1 MSNDQYNF
9 AKGLETIYEFSKQ
22 QKNSLPPVDKWNP
35 KFCGDIDMKI
45 MRNGKWFYMGT
56 EIKRPA
62 MVKLFSGILRLDS
75 DNFYYLVTPVEKVR
89 ISVED
94 APFIATSLISENKD
108 NINHLYFITNVNE
121 KILLT
126 KNNPLEIK
134 IDNKTEEPSPY
145 IFVRK
150 NLKALISRSV
160 FYELIELASK
170 KNIDGKDCL
179 VIDSAGEVFKL
190 YEY

>member
-1 MSNDQYNF
+1 MPDDQYNF
-9 AKGLETIYEFSKQ
+9 AKGLETIYEFSKKE
-22 QKNSLPPVDKWNP
+22 KNSLPPVDKWNP
-35 KFCGDIDMKI
+35 EFCGDIDMKI

-75 DNFYYLVTPVEKVR
+75 DNCYYLVTPVEKVR

-160 FYELIELASK
+160 FYELIELATK

-179 VIDSAGEVFKL
+179 VLASAGEVFKL

>member
-1 MSNDQYNF
+1 MPDDQYNF
-9 AKGLETIYEFSKQ
+9 AKGLETIYEFSKKE
-22 QKNSLPPVDKWNP
+22 KNSLPPVDKWNP
-35 KFCGDIDMKI
+35 EFCGDIDMKI

-75 DNFYYLVTPVEKVR
+75 DNCYYLVTPVEKVR

-145 IFVRK
+145 IFVLK

>member
-1 MSNDQYNF
+1 MPDDQYNF
-9 AKGLETIYEFSKQ
+9 AKGLETIYEFSKKE
-22 QKNSLPPVDKWNP
+22 KNSIPPVDKWNP
-35 KFCGDIDMKI
+35 EFCGDIDMKI

-75 DNFYYLVTPVEKVR
+75 DNCYYLVTPVEKVR

-94 APFIATSLISENKD
+94 APFIATSLISEKKD

-134 IDNKTEEPSPY
+134 INNITEEPSPY

-160 FYELIELASK
+160 FYELIELATK

-179 VIDSAGEVFKL
+179 VLASAGEVFKL

>member
-108 NINHLYFITNVNE
+108 NIKHLYFITNVNE

>member
-9 AKGLETIYEFSKQ
+9 AKGLETIYEFSKKE
-22 QKNSLPPVDKWNP
+22 KNSLPPVDKWNP
-35 KFCGDIDMKI
+35 EFCGDIDMKI

-75 DNFYYLVTPVEKVR
+75 DNCYYLVTPVEKVR

>member
-1 MSNDQYNF
+1 MPKDQYNF
-9 AKGLETIYEFSKQ
+9 AKGLETIYEFSKKE
-22 QKNSLPPVDKWNP
+22 KNSLPPVDKWNP
-35 KFCGDIDMKI
+35 EFCGDIDMKI

>member
-94 APFIATSLISENKD
+94 APFIATSLISEKKD

-126 KNNPLEIK
+126 KDNPLEIK
-134 IDNKTEEPSPY
+134 INNITEEPSPY

-160 FYELIELASK
+160 FYELIELATK

-179 VIDSAGEVFKL
+179 VLASAGEVFKL

>member
-9 AKGLETIYEFSKQ
+9 AKGLETIYEFSKKE
-22 QKNSLPPVDKWNP
+22 KNSLPPVDKWNP

-75 DNFYYLVTPVEKVR
+75 DNCYYLVTPVEKVR

>member
-1 MSNDQYNF
+1 MPNDQYNF
-9 AKGLETIYEFSKQ
+9 AKGLETIYEFSKKE
-22 QKNSLPPVDKWNP
+22 KNSLPPVDKWNP

-75 DNFYYLVTPVEKVR
+75 DNCYYLVTPVEKVR

-108 NINHLYFITNVNE
+108 NIKHLYFITNVNE

-134 IDNKTEEPSPY
+134 INNITEEPSPY

-160 FYELIELASK
+160 FYELIELATK

-179 VIDSAGEVFKL
+179 VLASAGEVFKL

>member
-1 MSNDQYNF
+1 MPKDQYNF
-9 AKGLETIYEFSKQ
+9 AKGLETIYEFSKKE
-22 QKNSLPPVDKWNP
+22 KNSLPPVDKWNP
-35 KFCGDIDMKI
+35 EFCGDIDMKI

-75 DNFYYLVTPVEKVR
+75 DSYYYLVTPVEKVR

-94 APFIATSLISENKD
+94 APFIATSLISEKKD

-134 IDNKTEEPSPY
+134 INNITEEPSPY

-160 FYELIELASK
+160 FYELIELATK

-179 VIDSAGEVFKL
+179 VLASAGEVFKL

>member
-1 MSNDQYNF
+1 MPKDQYNF

>member
-1 MSNDQYNF
+1 MSNDQFNF
-9 AKGLETIYEFSKQ
+9 AKGLETIYEFSKKE
-22 QKNSLPPVDKWNP
+22 KNSLPPVDKWNP
-35 KFCGDIDMKI
+35 EFCGDIDMKI

-75 DNFYYLVTPVEKVR
+75 DNCYYLVTPVEKVR

-134 IDNKTEEPSPY
+134 INNITEEPSPY

>member
-9 AKGLETIYEFSKQ
+9 AKGLETIYEFSKKE
-22 QKNSLPPVDKWNP
+22 KNSLPPVDKWNP
-35 KFCGDIDMKI
+35 EFCGDIDMKI

-75 DNFYYLVTPVEKVR
+75 DNCYYLVTPVEKVR

-94 APFIATSLISENKD
+94 APFIATSLISEKKD

-134 IDNKTEEPSPY
+134 INNITEEPSPY

-160 FYELIELASK
+160 FYELIELATK

-179 VIDSAGEVFKL
+179 VLASAGEVFKL

>member
-75 DNFYYLVTPVEKVR
+75 DNCYYLVTPVEKVR

-134 IDNKTEEPSPY
+134 INNITEEPSPY

-160 FYELIELASK
+160 FYELIELATK

-179 VIDSAGEVFKL
+179 VLASAGEVFKL

>member
-9 AKGLETIYEFSKQ
+9 AKSLETIYEFSKQ

-94 APFIATSLISENKD
+94 APFIATSLISEKKD

>member
-1 MSNDQYNF
+1 MPKDQYNF
-9 AKGLETIYEFSKQ
+9 AKGLDTIYEFSKKE
-22 QKNSLPPVDKWNP
+22 KNSLPPVDKWNP
-35 KFCGDIDMKI
+35 EFCGDIDMKI

-75 DNFYYLVTPVEKVR
+75 DNCYYLVTPVEKVR

-94 APFIATSLISENKD
+94 APFIATSLISEKKD

-134 IDNKTEEPSPY
+134 INNITEEPSPY

-160 FYELIELASK
+160 FYELIELATK

-179 VIDSAGEVFKL
+179 VLASAGEVFKL

>member
-1 MSNDQYNF
+1 MPNDQYNF
-9 AKGLETIYEFSKQ
+9 AKGLETIYEFSKKE
-22 QKNSLPPVDKWNP
+22 KNSLPPVDKWNP
-35 KFCGDIDMKI
+35 EFCGDIDMKI

-62 MVKLFSGILRLDS
+62 MVKLFSGILKLES
-75 DNFYYLVTPVEKVR
+75 DNCYYLVTPVEKVR

-134 IDNKTEEPSPY
+134 INNITEEPSPY

-160 FYELIELASK
+160 FYELIELATK

-179 VIDSAGEVFKL
+179 VLASAGEVFKL

>member
-1 MSNDQYNF
+1 MPKDQYNF
-9 AKGLETIYEFSKQ
+9 AKGLETIYEFSKKE
-22 QKNSLPPVDKWNP
+22 KNSLPPVDKWNP
-35 KFCGDIDMKI
+35 EFCGDIDMKI

-75 DNFYYLVTPVEKVR
+75 DNCYYLVTPVEKVR

-121 KILLT
+121 KILLN

-134 IDNKTEEPSPY
+134 INNITEEPSPY

-160 FYELIELASK
+160 FYELIELATK

-179 VIDSAGEVFKL
+179 VLASAGEVFKL

>member
-1 MSNDQYNF
+1 MPKDQYNF
-9 AKGLETIYEFSKQ
+9 AKGLETIYEFSKKE
-22 QKNSLPPVDKWNP
+22 KNSLPPVDKWNP
-35 KFCGDIDMKI
+35 EFCGDIDMKI

-75 DNFYYLVTPVEKVR
+75 DNCYYLVTPVEKVR

-94 APFIATSLISENKD
+94 APFIATSLISEKKD
-108 NINHLYFITNVNE
+108 NINHLYFTTNVNE

-134 IDNKTEEPSPY
+134 INNITEEPSPY

-160 FYELIELASK
+160 FYELIELATK

-179 VIDSAGEVFKL
+179 VLASAGEVFKL

>member
-134 IDNKTEEPSPY
+134 INNITEEPSPY

-160 FYELIELASK
+160 FYELIELATK
-170 KNIDGKDCL
+170 KNIGGKDCL
-179 VIDSAGEVFKL
+179 VLASAGEVFKL

>member
-1 MSNDQYNF
+1 MPKDQYNF

-45 MRNGKWFYMGT
+45 RRNGKWFYMGT

>member
-1 MSNDQYNF
+1 MPKDQYNF
-9 AKGLETIYEFSKQ
+9 AKGLETIYEFSKKE
-22 QKNSLPPVDKWNP
+22 KNSLPPVDKWNP
-35 KFCGDIDMKI
+35 EFCGDIDMKI

-75 DNFYYLVTPVEKVR
+75 DNCYYLVTPVEKVR

-134 IDNKTEEPSPY
+134 INNITEEPSPY

-160 FYELIELASK
+160 FYELIELATK

-179 VIDSAGEVFKL
+179 VLASAGEVFKL

>member
-1 MSNDQYNF
+1 MPKDQYNF
-9 AKGLETIYEFSKQ
+9 AKGLETIYEFSKKE
-22 QKNSLPPVDKWNP
+22 KNSLPPVDKWNP
-35 KFCGDIDMKI
+35 EFCGDIDMKI

-75 DNFYYLVTPVEKVR
+75 DNCYYLVTPVEKVR

-94 APFIATSLISENKD
+94 APFIATSLISEKKD
-108 NINHLYFITNVNE
+108 NINYLYFITNVNE

-134 IDNKTEEPSPY
+134 INNITEEPSPY

-160 FYELIELASK
+160 FYELIELATK

-179 VIDSAGEVFKL
+179 VLASAGEVFKL

>member
-160 FYELIELASK
+160 FYELIELATK

>member
-1 MSNDQYNF
+1 MPNDQYNF
-9 AKGLETIYEFSKQ
+9 AKGLETIYEFSKKE
-22 QKNSLPPVDKWNP
+22 KNSLPPVDKWNP

-75 DNFYYLVTPVEKVR
+75 DNCYYLVTPVEKVR

-134 IDNKTEEPSPY
+134 INNITQEPSPY

-160 FYELIELASK
+160 FYELIELATK

-179 VIDSAGEVFKL
+179 VLASAGEVFKL

>member
-1 MSNDQYNF
+1 MPKDQYNF
-9 AKGLETIYEFSKQ
+9 AKGLETIYEFSKKE
-22 QKNSLPPVDKWNP
+22 KNSLPPVDKWNP
-35 KFCGDIDMKI
+35 EFCGDIDMKI

-62 MVKLFSGILRLDS
+62 MVKLFSGILKLES
-75 DNFYYLVTPVEKVR
+75 DNCYYLVTPVEKVR

-108 NINHLYFITNVNE
+108 NINYLYFITNVNE

-134 IDNKTEEPSPY
+134 INNITEEPSPY

-160 FYELIELASK
+160 FYELIELATK

-179 VIDSAGEVFKL
+179 VLASAGEVFKL

>member
-94 APFIATSLISENKD
+94 APFIATSLISEKKD

-160 FYELIELASK
+160 FYELIKLATK

-179 VIDSAGEVFKL
+179 VLASAGEVFKL

>member
-1 MSNDQYNF
+1 MPNDQYNF
-9 AKGLETIYEFSKQ
+9 AKGLETIYEFSKKE
-22 QKNSLPPVDKWNP
+22 KNSLPPVDKWNP
-35 KFCGDIDMKI
+35 EFCGDIDMKI

-75 DNFYYLVTPVEKVR
+75 DNCYYLVTPVEKVR

-94 APFIATSLISENKD
+94 APFIATSLISKNKD

>member
-1 MSNDQYNF
+1 
-9 AKGLETIYEFSKQ
+9 
-22 QKNSLPPVDKWNP
+22 
-35 KFCGDIDMKI
+35 
-45 MRNGKWFYMGT
+45 
-56 EIKRPA
+56 

-170 KNIDGKDCL
+170 KI
-179 VIDSAGEVFKL
+179 
-190 YEY
+190 

>member
-1 MSNDQYNF
+1 MPDDQYNF
-9 AKGLETIYEFSKQ
+9 AKGLETIYEFSKKE
-22 QKNSLPPVDKWNP
+22 KNSLPPVDKWNP
-35 KFCGDIDMKI
+35 EFCGDIDMKI

-75 DNFYYLVTPVEKVR
+75 DNCYYLVTPVEKVR

-134 IDNKTEEPSPY
+134 INNITEEPSPY

-160 FYELIELASK
+160 FYELIELATK

-179 VIDSAGEVFKL
+179 VLASAGEVFKL

>member
-1 MSNDQYNF
+1 MPKDQYNF
-9 AKGLETIYEFSKQ
+9 AKGLETIYEFSKKE
-22 QKNSLPPVDKWNP
+22 KNSLPPVDKWNP
-35 KFCGDIDMKI
+35 EFCGDIDMKI

-75 DNFYYLVTPVEKVR
+75 DNCYYLVTPVEKVR

-94 APFIATSLISENKD
+94 APFIATSLISEKKD

-179 VIDSAGEVFKL
+179 VIASAGEVFKL